1 MDPHELRSHETR
13 SGAIFNA
20 VTDGPLAHPPVSS
33 HPTVAHTSIVC
44 AAGEDLITTPPPSD
58 GDNTSQVLCDTALAV
73 SVLDPGGHPVLEYP
87 HPTVYSTTPPT
98 KDGDNT
104 SHVLCDTALPLA
116 DSALDPAVAGY
127 AHDLYAQGWIYF
139 QNALSAYYLRDG
151 IKLELTKEG
160 PVWVLPPETHT
171 RAHRGRDATGI
182 DPADPGAVKGQ
193 PKEKTEEIPV
203 IIDPEDP
210 GEGL

>member
-1 MDPHELRSHETR
+1 MDPNELRSHETR

-20 VTDGPLAHPPVSS
+20 DTD
-33 HPTVAHTSIVC
+33 
-44 AAGEDLITTPPPSD
+44 GEDLITAPPTTAD
-58 GDNTSQVLCDTALAV
+58 GDNMSHVPCDTALPLAD
-73 SVLDPGGHPVLEYP
+73 SALDPSGHPVLESP
-87 HPTVYSTTPPT
+87 HSPVYSTTPPT
-98 KDGDNT
+98 KDGDST

-160 PVWVLPPETHT
+160 PVWVLPPDTHT
-171 RAHRGRDATGI
+171 RAHRGRDAT
-182 DPADPGAVKGQ
+182 DTLAQ
-193 PKEKTEEIPV
+193 
-203 IIDPEDP
+203 
-210 GEGL
+210 